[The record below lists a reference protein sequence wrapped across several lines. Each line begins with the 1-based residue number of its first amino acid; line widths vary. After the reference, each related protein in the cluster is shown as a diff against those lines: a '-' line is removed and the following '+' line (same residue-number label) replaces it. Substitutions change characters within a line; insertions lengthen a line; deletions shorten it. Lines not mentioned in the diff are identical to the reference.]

1 MDSLRICGGN
11 SLNGKFSVQGSK
23 NAVLPILA
31 ASYLQDGRCV
41 IENCPRIADVFT
53 AAEILEGLGAKTSFE
68 KNTMVV
74 DTTGASG
81 CEISD
86 CVMGKMRSS
95 VMFLGAILNRMGC
108 AKISRPGGCDLGPR
122 PVDIHVRSLEK
133 LGVKILDEQGYLF
146 CRAEKYLPSVLTLIF
161 PSVGATEN
169 LMLYCAKQKGETLV
183 VNAAR
188 EPEIVDLQN
197 FLNRM
202 GADIRGAG
210 SDVIRI
216 RGVEKLHGCTYTVMP
231 DRIAAATY
239 ALACTSCGGD
249 ILIENAECGHMR
261 IVLSVL
267 EDMGAEVTQLD
278 TGLRLQMK
286 KRPRAPE
293 VIKTLP
299 YPGFPTD
306 VQPVLTACL
315 IGAEGTTVISETMFE
330 NRYKYTEELLR
341 MGADITIDGR
351 AAIVR
356 GKKNLQGAA
365 VRATDLRGGAALVL
379 AGLHATGESVV
390 QEVSYIDRGYES
402 IEQVLASLG
411 GDIRREL

>member
-1 MDSLRICGGN
+1 MDSLRICGGRR
-11 SLNGKFSVQGSK
+11 LNGKFNVQGSK

-31 ASYLQDGRCV
+31 AAYLQDGCCI

-53 AAEILEGLGAKTSFE
+53 AAEILEELGAKTSLKE
-68 KNTMVV
+68 NTMIV

-86 CVMGKMRSS
+86 RVMGKMRSS

-133 LGVKILDEQGYLF
+133 LGVRISAQQGYLY
-146 CRAEKYLPSVLTLIF
+146 CKAEEYLPSVLTLIF

-169 LMLYCAKQKGETLV
+169 VMLYCAKQKGETLII
-183 VNAAR
+183 NAAR

-197 FLNRM
+197 FLNQM

-216 RGVEKLHGCTYTVMP
+216 RGVEKLHGCTYAVMP

-239 ALACTSCGGD
+239 ALSCTACGGD
-249 ILIENAECGHMR
+249 VLMENAESGHMR

-267 EDMGAEVTQLD
+267 EDMGAEVLAD
-278 TGLRLQMK
+278 EGLRIKMNH
-286 KRPRAPE
+286 RPKAVE
-293 VIKTLP
+293 MIKTLP

-306 VQPVLTACL
+306 VQPILTACL
-315 IGAEGTTVISETMFE
+315 TCAEGTTVISETMFE
-330 NRYKYTEELLR
+330 NRYKYAEELIR
-341 MGADITIDGR
+341 MGADVTIDGR
-351 AAIVR
+351 SAVVR
-356 GKKNLQGAA
+356 GRNKLQGAA
-365 VRATDLRGGAALVL
+365 VQATDLRGGAALVL
-379 AGLHATGESVV
+379 AGLCADGESTV
-390 QEVSYIDRGYES
+390 QHIGYIDRGYEA
-402 IEQVLASLG
+402 IEKVLASLG
-411 GDIRREL
+411 GNIQRRT